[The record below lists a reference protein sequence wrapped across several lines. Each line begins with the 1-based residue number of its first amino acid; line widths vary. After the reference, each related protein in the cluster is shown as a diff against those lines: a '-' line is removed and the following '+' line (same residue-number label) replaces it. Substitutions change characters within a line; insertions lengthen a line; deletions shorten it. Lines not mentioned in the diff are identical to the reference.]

1 MPTLSWIGKE
11 AVEKHHLEIPYRLL
25 EYDDSLSAG
34 DKESGN
40 LIIQGDN
47 LHALKALLPYYA
59 GKIKCIYI
67 DPPYNTGNE
76 GWKYN
81 DNVNAPEIKKWLND
95 VVGKEGEDLSRHDK
109 WLCMMYP
116 RLQILKRLLHKKGS
130 IFISID
136 ENEQAHLK
144 LLMDEIFG
152 AKNFIE
158 QLVWNKRV
166 PKNDKY
172 IGNIHEYI
180 LLYAR
185 DIASIN
191 KFIQNKEG
199 IPEINDLLSELKRK
213 KVPIPEAEI
222 EIKKLYKKNNYD
234 RGITLYNSL
243 DENYRLW
250 GKINVSWPNGQTF
263 GPRYDVIH
271 PKTGKP
277 CKVPDRGWRWTKE
290 TFDKLLN
297 YENVVELHDGSFKC
311 GSIWFA
317 KDENTQPSSIKY
329 LDEVSFFLLRS
340 IISTKSQ
347 GAISLKNFSDE
358 SFDYPKPVDLIKL
371 LFTSTDFKNGI
382 FLDSFAGSGTT
393 GHAVL
398 ELNKEDGGNRKFMLV
413 ELEEDIAKN
422 VTAERIKRVINGY
435 EVQKPNG
442 SKEKVEGLGGGFRY
456 CKLSEP
462 LFDKFGNIRQGVKFR
477 ELAFHIFFSETGVP
491 LKENTKFTSPFI
503 GKYKGTAYY
512 LLFNG
517 ILGDKSVNGGNVL
530 TSKILSELKPHI
542 GQKIIFGESCRLSSA
557 RLKKENIIFKQ
568 IPYEIKTS

>member
-1 MPTLSWIGKE
+1 MPTLNWIGKQ

-25 EYDDSLSAG
+25 EYDDSFSVG

-59 GKIKCIYI
+59 GKVKCIYI

-81 DNVNAPEIKKWLND
+81 DNVNAPEIKKWLSE

-116 RLQILKRLLHKKGS
+116 RLQLLKRMLSKDGF

-136 ENEQAHLK
+136 DNELSNLK
-144 LLMDEIFG
+144 ILLDEIFTP
-152 AKNFIE
+152 KNFIATIVRRRR
-158 QLVWNKRV
+158 QSQANLS
-166 PKNDKY
+166 KN
-172 IGNIHEYI
+172 ISVIHEYVI
-180 LLYAR
+180 CYSKNTNHFLNKISPQLNFSTYKNPDNDPRGPYVTMPCSNIGGSKYKIITPTGKVYEDEWRFKEETFHKLLLDNR
-185 DIASIN
+185 IV
-191 KFIQNKEG
+191 F
-199 IPEINDLLSELKRK
+199 PK
-213 KVPIPEAEI
+213 KG
-222 EIKKLYKKNNYD
+222 N
-234 RGITLYNSL
+234 
-243 DENYRLW
+243 
-250 GKINVSWPNGQTF
+250 GK
-263 GPRYDVIH
+263 PRY
-271 PKTGKP
+271 
-277 CKVPDRGWRWTKE
+277 
-290 TFDKLLN
+290 KL
-297 YENVVELHDGSFKC
+297 
-311 GSIWFA
+311 FA
-317 KDENTQPSSIKY
+317 KDKLDSGIIPNSWWDSVESNQEASTQLKKIFENQIT
-329 LDEVSFFLLRS
+329 F
-340 IISTKSQ
+340 
-347 GAISLKNFSDE
+347 NN
-358 SFDYPKPVDLIKL
+358 PKPVGLIKQL
-371 LFTSTDFKNGI
+371 LSLATNKNSI
-382 FLDSFAGSGTT
+382 ILDSFAGSGTT

-398 ELNKEDGGNRKFMLV
+398 ELNKEDGGNRKFILV

-435 EVQKPNG
+435 EVEKQNG
-442 SKEKVEGLGGGFRY
+442 TKEKVEGLGGGFRY
-456 CKLSEP
+456 CKLGEP
-462 LFDKFGNIRQGVKFR
+462 LFDKFGNVRQGVKFR

-491 LKENTKFTSPFI
+491 LKENTKFNSPFI
-503 GKYKGTAYY
+503 GKYKGVAYY

-530 TSKILSELKPHI
+530 TSKVLSELPPHN

>member
-398 ELNKEDGGNRKFMLV
+398 ELNKEDGGNRKFILV

-477 ELAFHIFFSETGVP
+477 DLAFHIFFSETGAP